1 MFNPQYFGMYTDASN
16 DIVSDI
22 VDVAKSYQLDWQA
35 TYAMLQAVARDE
47 RFGEAMDTMV
57 RELVYDACGF
67 KSDFYV

>member
-1 MFNPQYFGMYTDASN
+1 MFNPQYFGMYTDAGN